1 MLVGSS
7 HSQFDTITQSNISS
21 SMELSSSFTVL
32 DGTFG
37 LVEYEYA
44 ATAAATDMF
53 AIAAMPLYVFFR
65 IQTLKLNAADDNTI
79 NNISELELGLGL
91 GLGLRSR

>member
-1 MLVGSS
+1 
-7 HSQFDTITQSNISS
+7 
-21 SMELSSSFTVL
+21 MELSSSFTVL
-32 DGTFG
+32 VLEGIFG

-79 NNISELELGLGL
+79 NNISEISELELGD
-91 GLGLRSR
+91 